1 MSGGPGTAM
10 GISVT
15 LVTADQQAPLGFIH
29 TVPASVSP
37 TGLGPTD
44 WIYIQAD
51 PAGADLQP
59 GEIISTGSG
68 PGVVAKAAIALTPAA
83 CIGVA
88 QHEIAAGYWGF
99 ILKSGL
105 GNTID
110 DGSYG
115 TLAGAGI
122 VCGGGGNATE
132 AAALTDAVIGVA
144 LAAPGVGVLA
154 LSRIL
159 L

>member
-1 MSGGPGTAM
+1 MSGPGTAM

-44 WIYIQAD
+44 WIYVRAD
-51 PAGADLQP
+51 PAGAGLASTN
-59 GEIISTGSG
+59 IISGGSG
-68 PGVVAKAAIALTPAA
+68 PGIVDVAAAALTPAA

-88 QHEIAAGYWGF
+88 QHAIPAGEWGF
-99 ILKSGL
+99 ILKSGVGMTL
-105 GNTID
+105 D
-110 DGSYG
+110 DGTYG
-115 TLAGAGI
+115 TLGGAGI
-122 VCGGGGNATE
+122 VCGAGGAATE

-144 LAAPGVGVLA
+144 LDSPGVGVPA